1 MDLTYYPVKDP
12 MYERLGSKEF
22 TGGWIEEA
30 GQVHKLAFEILI
42 TRIGRHLNDV
52 YNIPGKILITCNP
65 KRTGY
70 MTYSTKD
77 GKRGPYM
84 RNTPLFRL

>member
-1 MDLTYYPVKDP
+1 
-12 MYERLGSKEF
+12 MYERFGSLEF

-30 GQVHKLAFEILI
+30 GQVNRLAFEVLQ

-52 YNIPGKILITCNP
+52 YNVPGKILITCNP

-70 MTYSTKD
+70 TINFINH
-77 GKRGPYM
+77 GKSIS
-84 RNTPLFRL
+84 